1 MDLMKV
7 FQIFRTVFII
17 FAVFLYVR
25 FFFKRLR
32 LLLSLKKAA
41 KRAGVKLTLA
51 TPTFWLPT
59 NRAKRCELFVD
70 AGDCAYGIKV
80 IGLFQKYC
88 DLHFWNCHEYGTRKY
103 LFRWQIDQASLLG
116 LKDTRHK
123 RLNIDFR
130 AGQPD
135 SVLGKR
141 IIPFYLLSPT
151 NYPIHITQNEGNKIV
166 DLEPGS
172 KIDDVI
178 FADREYV
185 FQYIALKLHERTTT
199 KQ

>member
-1 MDLMKV
+1 MNHTKLL
-7 FQIFRTVFII
+7 QIIGTVAII
-17 FAVFLYVR
+17 LVIFLYLR

-41 KRAGVKLTLA
+41 KRAGVKLTLT

-59 NRAKRCELFVD
+59 NRAKRCELFVN

-103 LFRWQIDQASLLG
+103 LFRWQIDQSTPLG
-116 LKDTRHK
+116 SKDTRHK

-135 SVLGKR
+135 NVLGKK

-151 NYPIHITQNEGNKIV
+151 NYPIHITKNDGNMIV
-166 DLEPGS
+166 DLEPGT

-185 FQYIALKLHERTTT
+185 FQYIALKLHEHTTT
-199 KQ
+199 KR